1 MILLIV
7 TNNNE
12 QKILQKMID
21 KLTPALEPFVE
32 AAIGEGVVKCADGTH
47 NILKASGADVVKYL
61 AKIFEQI
68 QSK

>member
-1 MILLIV
+1 
-7 TNNNE
+7 
-12 QKILQKMID
+12 MID

-47 NILKASGADVVKYL
+47 NILKATGADVVKYL